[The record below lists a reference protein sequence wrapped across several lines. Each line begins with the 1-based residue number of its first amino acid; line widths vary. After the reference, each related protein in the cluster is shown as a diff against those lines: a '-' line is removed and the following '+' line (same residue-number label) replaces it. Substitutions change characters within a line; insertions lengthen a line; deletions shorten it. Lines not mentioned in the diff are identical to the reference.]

1 MRTPFS
7 PADSKSIRE
16 MFARVAPR
24 YDLTNQILSFGLDR
38 IWRKRVCE
46 QVAFWKPKQIL
57 DLATGSGVL
66 ARELERTNPGAT
78 VIGADFCA
86 AMLKLA
92 RKRSLTRL
100 VVADGL
106 MLPFADAAFDVATVA
121 FGLRN
126 MASFERALAE
136 IARVLRPGGHVLILD
151 FSLPIAPLLPAYR
164 FYLHSMLPRV
174 AGWLTG
180 QPDAYKYLGD
190 SIESFPRGQAMI
202 ALLEQAGFRDGTVRP
217 FSGGIVTAYW
227 AERQ

>member
-1 MRTPFS
+1 MRTLFS

-16 MFARVAPR
+16 MFAGVAPR
-24 YDLTNQILSFGLDR
+24 YDLANQVLSLGLDR
-38 IWRKRVCE
+38 IWRKRVCQ
-46 QVAFWKPKQIL
+46 QVAIWKPGRIL

-66 ARELERTNPGAT
+66 ARALEKTNPGAT

-86 AMLKLA
+86 PMLKMA
-92 RKRSLTRL
+92 RKGSLTRL

-106 MLPFADAAFDVATVA
+106 MLPFADAVFDVVTVA

-136 IARVLRPGGHVLILD
+136 MGRVLRPGGHVVILD

-164 FYLHSMLPRV
+164 FYLHFMLPRV

-190 SIESFPRGQAMI
+190 SIESFPSGQAMI
-202 ALLEQAGFRDGTVRP
+202 ALLEQAGFRQGAAHP
-217 FSGGIVTAYW
+217 FSGGIVTAYQ
-227 AERQ
+227 AQLT